1 MKNILDNF
9 FLRSNNLE
17 YISTNI
23 RNLSKKNPV
32 GKIFDAINSFSADS
46 EIRYVGGCIR
56 KIISQEEVD
65 DIDLATNLIPQ
76 QVCEVLEKNKI
87 QFYETGIQHGT
98 ITALIDEYK
107 FEITSLREDI
117 STDGRH
123 AKVKFSKDWKEDA
136 LRRDFTINSIYS
148 DRDGNLFDPFNG
160 KDDLEKGLVRFIG
173 NANQRIN
180 EDFLRILRYLRFFLN
195 YSKQPHDLE
204 VISKLKRN
212 IDGVSNLSKERLL
225 DELKKITKLSTLEKL
240 SKDKICLE
248 IILAIFPELKNIHI
262 FSKLNSTKKE
272 ILRKVDFIFLLSLM
286 IMDESDNIDYFLYKY
301 NISNIDRKR
310 IEIIKNF
317 YEEKINI
324 NTFKEKNL
332 NKIFYHFGRQAIE
345 DILIFRIIKSQK
357 YEQSLLETLKFYEN
371 RKKPQMPIGA
381 KKLME
386 KFKIPEGKHL
396 GDKLKI
402 IEQQWIDNNFQISDK
417 QVEQI
422 IKS

>member
-1 MKNILDNF
+1 MKNFLDKF
-9 FLRSNNLE
+9 FFRSNNLE

-23 RNLSKKNPV
+23 RNFTKNNPV
-32 GKIFDAINSFSADS
+32 GKIFDAINSFSAES

-56 KIISQEEVD
+56 KIINEEEVD

-76 QVCEVLEKNKI
+76 QVCEILEKNQIK
-87 QFYETGIQHGT
+87 FHETGIQHGT

-123 AKVKFSKDWKEDA
+123 AKVKFSKDWREDA

-160 KDDLEKGLVRFIG
+160 IDDLEKGLVRFIG

-180 EDFLRILRYLRFFLN
+180 EDFLRILRYLRFFLD
-195 YSKQPHDLE
+195 YSKQPHDLK
-204 VISKLKRN
+204 VISKLRRN

-240 SKDKICLE
+240 SKDKICLD
-248 IILAIFPELKNIHI
+248 IILAIFPELKNIRI
-262 FSKLNSTKKE
+262 FSKLNSEKKE
-272 ILRKVDFIFLLSLM
+272 ILRKVDFIFFLSLM
-286 IMDESDNIDYFLYKY
+286 IIDETDNTDYFLYKH
-301 NISNIDRKR
+301 NISKMDKKR
-310 IEIIKNF
+310 IETIKSF
-317 YEEKINI
+317 YQEKTNI

-332 NKIFYHFGRQAIE
+332 NKIFYHRGRQAIE

-357 YEQSLLETLKFYEN
+357 YEQSLLETLKYYEN
-371 RKKPQMPIGA
+371 RKKPQMPLGA

-386 KFKIPEGKHL
+386 KYQIPEGKHL
-396 GDKLKI
+396 GNKLKI
-402 IEQQWIDNNFQISDK
+402 IEEQWINNNFQISEK